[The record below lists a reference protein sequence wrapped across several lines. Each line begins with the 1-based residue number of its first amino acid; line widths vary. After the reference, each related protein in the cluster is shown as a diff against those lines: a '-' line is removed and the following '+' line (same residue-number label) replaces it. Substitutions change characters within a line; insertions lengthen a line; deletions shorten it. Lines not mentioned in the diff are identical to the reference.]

1 LEKEEQQDDA
11 PFVFLFPVVKLF
23 SGFGMV
29 LLFSRG
35 EALFPAAMIV
45 WLWWL
50 KESFFQSFDARN
62 FATRVTNTARNQ
74 SRISQHFASAHAQE
88 SIACCGIC
96 IH

>member
-50 KESFFQSFDARN
+50 KESFF
-62 FATRVTNTARNQ
+62 
-74 SRISQHFASAHAQE
+74 
-88 SIACCGIC
+88 
-96 IH
+96 

>member
-23 SGFGMV
+23 LGFGMV
-29 LLFSRG
+29 LLFSCG

-50 KESFFQSFDARN
+50 KESFF
-62 FATRVTNTARNQ
+62 
-74 SRISQHFASAHAQE
+74 
-88 SIACCGIC
+88 
-96 IH
+96 